1 MMRSIFSL
9 CEVLLRLGTRDC
21 YFLSKHCATFV
32 SSFFDGT
39 TRSTFLYYNTTDY
52 TKDFEAARRVG
63 MHAVLLNRYGE
74 EELAQEW
81 KRRGAI
87 VFDDLMDVVWWL
99 GQSDCQLG

>member
-1 MMRSIFSL
+1 LNHPIDLPLAFFPSALPCSLIIFWH
-9 CEVLLRLGTRDC
+9 VW
-21 YFLSKHCATFV
+21 FV
-32 SSFFDGT
+32 FVWA
-39 TRSTFLYYNTTDY
+39 DY

>member
-1 MMRSIFSL
+1 
-9 CEVLLRLGTRDC
+9 
-21 YFLSKHCATFV
+21 
-32 SSFFDGT
+32 
-39 TRSTFLYYNTTDY
+39 
-52 TKDFEAARRVG
+52 

>member
-1 MMRSIFSL
+1 MDTLVFVPRFRGD
-9 CEVLLRLGTRDC
+9 VLL
-21 YFLSKHCATFV
+21 FLPFLKMAT
-32 SSFFDGT
+32 T
-39 TRSTFLYYNTTDY
+39 TRSTFYLRCTTTTTTTTLTDY
-52 TKDFEAARRVG
+52 AKDFEAARRVG

-87 VFDDLMDVVWWL
+87 VFDDLMDVVLWL